1 MLLEDFL
8 FLRIVERAVCDA
20 EQLSVFRIPTEFPD
34 HHATQ
39 VLM

>member
-8 FLRIVERAVCDA
+8 FQRIVQKAVCDA
-20 EQLSVFRIPTEFPD
+20 EQLGVCGIPAEFPD
-34 HHATQ
+34 HYAAQ